1 MSEYI
6 DPYATLGVLP
16 NAESIVIT
24 AAYRALAQ
32 RYHPDKWPND
42 VDLAHKRMSAINEA
56 YSKVGNPTSR
66 KEFDQQQRSRKQA
79 NFSESDS
86 DEPSRAFD
94 SALSE
99 MENRWKTASSIFPD
113 LISLRQHLSQISNAL
128 AFSFVV
134 YLLESRNFQ
143 IRAKVAED
151 LEKQFLVQYF
161 GSNSQVLEYALKLIL
176 AKERVAARAL
186 NDLVEV
192 MGSDIPA
199 ELVISRIDAD
209 FGLTQKWKQRE
220 DLATSAAKRRLLS
233 SELQHY
239 KDYSSAKNLCLAAGY
254 EVGESGRGIFRQVE
268 ISIAKSSGMAQRFET
283 KESFINWALA
293 NLNQPQ

>member
-1 MSEYI
+1 MSESI

-16 NAESIVIT
+16 NAEFIVIT

-42 VDLAHKRMSAINEA
+42 TNLAHKRMSAINEA

-66 KEFDQQQRSRKQA
+66 KEYDQQRQSRKQA
-79 NFSESDS
+79 NFTESDN

-94 SALSE
+94 SALSDL
-99 MENRWKTASSIFPD
+99 ENRWKTASSIFPE
-113 LISLRQHLSQISNAL
+113 LISLRQRLSQISNAL

-134 YLLESRNFQ
+134 YLLETRNFQ

-151 LEKQFLVQYF
+151 LEKQFLIQYF
-161 GSNSQVLEYALKLIL
+161 GSNAKVLEYALKLIL
-176 AKERVAARAL
+176 AKEKAAARAL
-186 NDLVEV
+186 NDVVEV

-220 DLATSAAKRRLLS
+220 DLAASAAKRRLLS

-239 KDYSSAKNLCLAAGY
+239 KDYDSAKNLCKAAGY

-268 ISIAKSSGMAQRFET
+268 ISIAKSSGIVQKFET

-293 NLNQPQ
+293 NLTQLQ